1 MKGLLK
7 SCFFGIKGNLRVI
20 GAAALLLG
28 GICLIMGD
36 PSVVSIFPFL
46 PAPVLGAAAV
56 ACLRRESASR
66 WSRYKIT
73 LPVRRKDI
81 VKSQYI
87 SHGICA
93 LAGMACAGIF
103 LCLALI
109 IHGNI
114 YFYYGF
120 RDVLTLIL
128 GGGIL
133 AVFMGAIAYPPYY
146 WWGEEKTEI
155 IIALSI
161 LGAVAVILAL
171 SMLINFLTGEG
182 GVTDTQYYISLAVIL
197 LIAGAAYAGSCF
209 LSALI
214 YEKAEL

>member
-7 SCFFGIKGNLRVI
+7 SCFYGIKGNLWVI
-20 GAAALLLG
+20 GVALLIFGTL
-28 GICLIMGD
+28 CLVTGD
-36 PSVVSIFPFL
+36 TVLVSVFPFL

-56 ACLRRESASR
+56 ACLRRESTSR

-73 LPVRRKDI
+73 LPVRRREI

-87 SHGICA
+87 THGICA

-133 AVFMGAIAYPPYY
+133 AVLMGAIAYPLYY

-155 IIALSI
+155 IIALAI

-171 SMLINFLTGEG
+171 SVLINFLTGEG
-182 GVTDTQYYISLAVIL
+182 GVTDFQYYISLAVIL
-197 LIAGAAYAGSCF
+197 LIAGAAYTGSCF
-209 LSALI
+209 LSAVI
-214 YEKAEL
+214 YEKTEW

>member
-20 GAAALLLG
+20 GAAAVILG

-36 PSVVSIFPFL
+36 PSAVGIFPFL

-73 LPVRRKDI
+73 LPVRRRDI

-128 GGGIL
+128 GEGSWLYLWARSPTRCITGG
-133 AVFMGAIAYPPYY
+133 
-146 WWGEEKTEI
+146 EKRKQR
-155 IIALSI
+155 S
-161 LGAVAVILAL
+161 
-171 SMLINFLTGEG
+171 S
-182 GVTDTQYYISLAVIL
+182 
-197 LIAGAAYAGSCF
+197 
-209 LSALI
+209 
-214 YEKAEL
+214 

>member
-20 GAAALLLG
+20 GAAAVILG

-36 PSVVSIFPFL
+36 PSAVGIFPFR
-46 PAPVLGAAAV
+46 PTPVLGAAAV

-73 LPVRRKDI
+73 LPVRRRDI

-128 GGGIL
+128 VGGI
-133 AVFMGAIAYPPYY
+133 
-146 WWGEEKTEI
+146 WWGEEKTEV
-155 IIALSI
+155 IIALAI

-182 GVTDTQYYISLAVIL
+182 GVTDTQYYVSLAVIL
-197 LIAGAAYAGSCF
+197 LIALAAYAGSCF
-209 LSALI
+209 LSAQI
-214 YEKAEL
+214 YEKTEW

>member
-20 GAAALLLG
+20 GAAAVLLG

-36 PSVVSIFPFL
+36 PSAVSIFPFL

-73 LPVRRKDI
+73 LPVRRRDI

-87 SHGICA
+87 T
-93 LAGMACAGIF
+93 
-103 LCLALI
+103 
-109 IHGNI
+109 HGNI

-133 AVFMGAIAYPPYY
+133 ALFMGAIAYPLYY

-155 IIALSI
+155 IIALAI

-171 SMLINFLTGEG
+171 SMGINFLTGEG

-209 LSALI
+209 LSARI
-214 YEKAEL
+214 YEKTEW

>member
-1 MKGLLK
+1 M
-7 SCFFGIKGNLRVI
+7 
-20 GAAALLLG
+20 
-28 GICLIMGD
+28 
-36 PSVVSIFPFL
+36 
-46 PAPVLGAAAV
+46 
-56 ACLRRESASR
+56 
-66 WSRYKIT
+66 
-73 LPVRRKDI
+73 
-81 VKSQYI
+81 KSQYI
-87 SHGICA
+87 SHGICT

-133 AVFMGAIAYPPYY
+133 AVFMGAIAYPLYY

-155 IIALSI
+155 IIALAI
-161 LGAVAVILAL
+161 LGAV
-171 SMLINFLTGEG
+171 
-182 GVTDTQYYISLAVIL
+182 AVIL

-209 LSALI
+209 LSARI
-214 YEKAEL
+214 YEKTEW

>member
-20 GAAALLLG
+20 GAAAVILG

-36 PSVVSIFPFL
+36 PSAVGIFPFL
-46 PAPVLGAAAV
+46 PAPVLGAASV

-114 YFYYGF
+114 YFY
-120 RDVLTLIL
+120 
-128 GGGIL
+128 
-133 AVFMGAIAYPPYY
+133 
-146 WWGEEKTEI
+146 
-155 IIALSI
+155 
-161 LGAVAVILAL
+161 
-171 SMLINFLTGEG
+171 
-182 GVTDTQYYISLAVIL
+182 
-197 LIAGAAYAGSCF
+197 
-209 LSALI
+209 
-214 YEKAEL
+214 